1 MYIHMCNYKRIPYLI
16 IFFSGPRQPWHD
28 IHCELNGP
36 IAHDVFQNFFE
47 RWCRQG
53 TKYGRL
59 DPIDPSRIDIMD
71 AVSHPYHWRCQ
82 IFRSI
87 TSDSAMFEP
96 EKTKVLNSKKGRL
109 VDRSIGEL
117 KIFHKFI
124 VGQKI

>member
-1 MYIHMCNYKRIPYLI
+1 
-16 IFFSGPRQPWHD
+16 
-28 IHCELNGP
+28 
-36 IAHDVFQNFFE
+36 
-47 RWCRQG
+47 
-53 TKYGRL
+53 
-59 DPIDPSRIDIMD
+59 MD

-117 KIFHKFI
+117 KIFHKFVVRARKFKKVQAKKTRRI
-124 VGQKI
+124 K

>member
-1 MYIHMCNYKRIPYLI
+1 
-16 IFFSGPRQPWHD
+16 
-28 IHCELNGP
+28 
-36 IAHDVFQNFFE
+36 
-47 RWCRQG
+47 
-53 TKYGRL
+53 
-59 DPIDPSRIDIMD
+59 MD
-71 AVSHPYHWRCQ
+71 NCAVPHPYHWRCQ

-124 VGQKI
+124 SSGPENLKKSRPKKTRAESNKSISPQ